1 MIDLHCHLLPG
12 IDDGARNMEQ
22 ALELARIAYAD
33 GIQTAIMTP
42 HILMGRYE
50 NNITTI
56 RTAFAQFKQALPE
69 NHIPLKVGMAA
80 EVRIGPE
87 IMGMIEQNLIPF
99 LGKLDGYQ
107 ILLLEMPYN
116 HIPPGSDKMVRWLL
130 DRKIR
135 PMIAHPERNGDV
147 LRNLDKIHP
156 FIEQGCLLQITA
168 SSITGRFGPQLQKR
182 ARQMLEKGWVDV
194 IASDAHNQEHR
205 PPDLER
211 GRQVAA
217 KIVGE
222 TAAWTLVHETPER
235 IIQYFQS

>member
-1 MIDLHCHLLPG
+1 
-12 IDDGARNMEQ
+12 
-22 ALELARIAYAD
+22 
-33 GIQTAIMTP
+33 
-42 HILMGRYE
+42 MGRYE

-69 NHIPLKVGMAA
+69 NDILLKVGMAA

-87 IMGMIEQNLIPF
+87 IMGMVEQNLIPF

-194 IASDAHNQEHR
+194 MASDAHNQEHR
-205 PPDLER
+205 PPDLDS
-211 GRQVAA
+211 GRQAA
-217 KIVGE
+217 AEIVGE
-222 TAAWTLVHETPER
+222 IAAWTLVHDTPQR